1 VNDFVRHG
9 GDRASLDDFLRKASR
24 TSWGRASGMP
34 LPPHAPTTEEISHEV
49 RWREL
54 DVDPAVWWRSVHVPV
69 FAAWG
74 GADDHPVAQSAAAV
88 RAALAA
94 AGNRD
99 ATLLVYPQADHEL
112 MEKESGAAW
121 PRLAP
126 GFIDAMIAWTR
137 KQAGLPPAP

>member
-1 VNDFVRHG
+1 
-9 GDRASLDDFLRKASR
+9 
-24 TSWGRASGMP
+24 
-34 LPPHAPTTEEISHEV
+34 V

-54 DVDPAVWWRSVHVPV
+54 DVDPAVWWRNVHIPV

-74 GADDHPVAQSAAAV
+74 GADDHPVAESVAAV

-99 ATLLVYPQADHEL
+99 VTLVVYPRADHEL
-112 MEKESGAAW
+112 LEKENGAGW

-126 GFIDAMIAWTR
+126 GFIEAMTR
-137 KQAGLPPAP
+137 WARKRAGLAATP